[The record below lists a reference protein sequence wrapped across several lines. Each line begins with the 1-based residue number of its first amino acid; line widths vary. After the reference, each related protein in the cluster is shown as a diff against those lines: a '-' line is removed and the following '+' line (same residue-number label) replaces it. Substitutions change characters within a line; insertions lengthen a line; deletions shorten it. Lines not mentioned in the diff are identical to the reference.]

1 MNIESVSV
9 RDLVEN
15 AVDVVDVVDVVWTNG
30 ERSHYSFMWLRDNAR
45 DEQSFDARTHQREVF
60 TASVDPTIKP
70 LSVELRDDGA
80 VLLIRWDPDCT
91 PIEYTNTFLY
101 RYRHPVKPLSIR
113 DAATLWARDVEPS
126 IIDYSSLSGSTRTNQ
141 FLSSITE
148 FGFVLVRGCPT
159 DLGSVNFLA
168 EQLGYVR
175 ETIFGGVWSF
185 EADEAMADSA
195 YTPRELRPHTDGS
208 YSLDAPGV
216 QILLCLEQNA
226 SGGESVLVDGFAVAE
241 KVQREHPEIY
251 AHLCQINVEG
261 IYQGD
266 GVKLLAQRP
275 IFRTDASGEL
285 EQVTFNNYDRN
296 VMRLADDQMQQ
307 LYEGIALIDGLFND
321 SQYQWRH
328 QLQAGEAI
336 VFDNWRLLHGRS
348 AFEGSRKMAGAY
360 VNREDFISRLGLN
373 D

>member
-1 MNIESVSV
+1 MNIESVCFEHT
-9 RDLVEN
+9 L
-15 AVDVVDVVDVVWTNG
+15 DVVWASG
-30 ERSHYSFMWLRDNAR
+30 EVSHYSFMWLRDNAR
-45 DEQSFDARTHQREVF
+45 DERSFDARTHQREVF
-60 TASVDPTIKP
+60 TASLDSNIKP
-70 LSVELRDDGA
+70 LFVERRNAGA
-80 VLLIRWDPDCT
+80 LLSIQWELDCS
-91 PIEYTNTFLY
+91 PIEYTSTFLY
-101 RYRHPVKPLSIR
+101 RYRQPVKTQTIR
-113 DAATLWARDVEPS
+113 GTSTLWDRDVEPPVV
-126 IIDYSSLSGSTRTNQ
+126 DYPSLSDSTQTDQ
-141 FLSSITE
+141 FLTSMIE

-159 DLGSVNFLA
+159 DLSSVNALA

-216 QILLCLEQNA
+216 QILLCLEQSA
-226 SGGESVLVDGFAVAE
+226 SGGESILVDGFAIAE
-241 KVQREHPEIY
+241 KVRREHPEIY
-251 AHLCQINVEG
+251 KYLCRIEVEG
-261 IYQGD
+261 MYQGD
-266 GVKLLAQRP
+266 GVTLLARRP
-275 IFRTDASGEL
+275 ILRLNASGEL

-307 LYEGIALIDGLFND
+307 LYDGIRLIDGLFND
-321 SQYQWRH
+321 PQYQWRH

-336 VFDNWRLLHGRS
+336 VLDNWRLLHGRS
-348 AFEGSRKMAGAY
+348 AYVGSRKLAGAY